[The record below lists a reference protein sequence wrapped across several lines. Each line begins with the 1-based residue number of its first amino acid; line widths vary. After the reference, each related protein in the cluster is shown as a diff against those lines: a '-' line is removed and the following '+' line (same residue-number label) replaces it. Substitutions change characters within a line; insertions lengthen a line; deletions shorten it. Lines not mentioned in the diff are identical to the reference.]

1 MAIPISQLV
10 CVGMALVTIGYSVGL
25 AIHLFRQKNKTFNI
39 AFDDTVGRLRTLS
52 ALAIK
57 LQQSEGKERKAACRQ
72 AAGLVRED
80 CRTLFYLVNNFALE
94 RPPKDERIHQLSI
107 AASSEVRQVYLMTY
121 WIFLLLRFRPSLL
134 KELPQGHGSYVASR
148 PCLACLSPAA
158 PRPIPGR
165 IGTHGRAGIKISNP
179 VVGHSKWSVKRK
191 KNACFSH

>member
-10 CVGMALVTIGYSVGL
+10 CAGMALVTIGYSVGL

-39 AFDDTVGRLRTLS
+39 AFDDTVERLRTLS

-57 LQQSEGKERKAACRQ
+57 RQQSGGEERKAACRQ
-72 AAGLVRED
+72 AAGLVRDD
-80 CRTLFYLVNNFALE
+80 CRMLFYLVNNFALE

-134 KELPQGHGSYVASR
+134 KDCHRITEVMWRHGHAWLAYLRLLRAQYPAELGHMDV
-148 PCLACLSPAA
+148 PD
-158 PRPIPGR
+158 
-165 IGTHGRAGIKISNP
+165 
-179 VVGHSKWSVKRK
+179 
-191 KNACFSH
+191 